1 MYYIGVNDIKKHRW
15 FKNIN
20 WKELLE
26 KKVKPIYKPNVKF
39 MGDVSN
45 FQQCPDSN
53 ILVPEI
59 KESVDPFLK
68 W

>member
-45 FQQCPDSN
+45 F
-53 ILVPEI
+53 
-59 KESVDPFLK
+59 
-68 W
+68 